1 MDINN
6 DELIKLLRT
15 LQKFEVKY
23 ILVDDFATTLHG
35 VTRISA
41 EIDIWIKDDLHNR
54 KNLRKAISELG
65 LGDFE
70 ELETTDLIPGWT
82 SIYLDSGFEL
92 DIMTYIAGFD
102 KNSFDTCFQMAVEA
116 IIAEISV
123 KFLHINHLLDS
134 KRLTNRVKDV
144 LDINE
149 LEKINK
155 LQLGD

>member
-6 DELIKLLRT
+6 DELINLLKA

-41 EIDIWIKDDLHNR
+41 DIDIWIKDDSHNR
-54 KNLRKAISELG
+54 KNLRKAIKGLG

-102 KNSFDTCFQMAVEA
+102 KNSFDTCYQMAVEA

-149 LEKINK
+149 LEKIKK
-155 LQLGD
+155 LQQ

>member
-1 MDINN
+1 MDVNN
-6 DELIKLLRT
+6 DELISLLRA

-23 ILVDDFATTLHG
+23 ILVGGFATNLHG
-35 VTRISA
+35 FIRTTA
-41 EIDIWIKDDLHNR
+41 DIDIWIKDDSHNR
-54 KNLRKAISELG
+54 KNLRKAINELG

-102 KNSFDTCFQMAVEA
+102 KNSFDTCYQMAVEA

-134 KRLTNRVKDV
+134 KKLTNRQKDIIDV
-144 LDINE
+144 DE
-149 LEKINK
+149 LEKIKQSK
-155 LQLGD
+155 LNN

>member
-6 DELIKLLRT
+6 DELINLLKA

-41 EIDIWIKDDLHNR
+41 DIDIWIKDDSFNR
-54 KNLRKAISELG
+54 KNLRKAIKELG

-102 KNSFDTCFQMAVEA
+102 KNSFDTCYQMAVEA

-149 LEKINK
+149 LEKIKK
-155 LQLGD
+155 LQQGD

>member
-1 MDINN
+1 M
-6 DELIKLLRT
+6 
-15 LQKFEVKY
+15 
-23 ILVDDFATTLHG
+23 
-35 VTRISA
+35 
-41 EIDIWIKDDLHNR
+41 
-54 KNLRKAISELG
+54 
-65 LGDFE
+65 GDFE

-102 KNSFDTCFQMAVEA
+102 KNSFDTCYQMAVEA

-123 KFLHINHLLDS
+123 QFLHINHLLDS

-149 LEKINK
+149 LEKIKK
-155 LQLGD
+155 LQQ

>member
-6 DELIKLLRT
+6 DELINLLKA

-41 EIDIWIKDDLHNR
+41 DIDIWIKDDSHNR
-54 KNLRKAISELG
+54 KNLRKAIKELG

-102 KNSFDTCFQMAVEA
+102 KNSFDTCYQMAVEA

-149 LEKINK
+149 LEKIRQIQK
-155 LQLGD
+155 EV

>member
-6 DELIKLLRT
+6 DELINLLKA

-41 EIDIWIKDDLHNR
+41 DIDIWIKDDSHNR
-54 KNLRKAISELG
+54 KNLRKVIKGLG

-92 DIMTYIAGFD
+92 DIMTYIAGYD
-102 KNSFDTCFQMAVEA
+102 KNSFDTCYQMAVEA

-149 LEKINK
+149 LEKIKK
-155 LQLGD
+155 LQQ

>member
-6 DELIKLLRT
+6 DELINLLKA

-41 EIDIWIKDDLHNR
+41 DIDIWIKDDSLNR
-54 KNLRKAISELG
+54 KNLRKAIKELG

-102 KNSFDTCFQMAVEA
+102 KNSFDTCYQMAVEA

-149 LEKINK
+149 LEKIKK
-155 LQLGD
+155 LQQGD

>member
-6 DELIKLLRT
+6 DELINLLKA

-41 EIDIWIKDDLHNR
+41 DIDIWIKDDSHNR
-54 KNLRKAISELG
+54 KNLRKAINELG

-70 ELETTDLIPGWT
+70 QLETTDLIPGWT

-102 KNSFDTCFQMAVEA
+102 KNSFDTCYQMAVEA

-123 KFLHINHLLDS
+123 KFLHINHL
-134 KRLTNRVKDV
+134 
-144 LDINE
+144 
-149 LEKINK
+149 
-155 LQLGD
+155 

>member
-1 MDINN
+1 MF
-6 DELIKLLRT
+6 RA
-15 LQKFEVKY
+15 LQKFDVKY

-35 VTRISA
+35 VTRTST

-54 KNLRKAISELG
+54 KNLRKAINELG

-102 KNSFDTCFQMAVEA
+102 KNSFDTCYQMAVEA
-116 IIAEISV
+116 IIAEIAV

-149 LEKINK
+149 LEKIK
-155 LQLGD
+155 KIQQGD

>member
-1 MDINN
+1 MDVNN
-6 DELIKLLRT
+6 DELISLLRA

-23 ILVDDFATTLHG
+23 ILVGGFATNLHG
-35 VTRISA
+35 FIRTTA
-41 EIDIWIKDDLHNR
+41 DIDIWIKDDSHNR
-54 KNLRKAISELG
+54 KNLRKAINELG

-102 KNSFDTCFQMAVEA
+102 KNSFDTCYQMAVEA

-134 KRLTNRVKDV
+134 KKLTNRAKDIIDV
-144 LDINE
+144 NE
-149 LEKINK
+149 LEKIRQIQK
-155 LQLGD
+155 EV

>member
-1 MDINN
+1 MDVNN
-6 DELIKLLRT
+6 DELINLLRA

-23 ILVDDFATTLHG
+23 ILVGGFATNLHG
-35 VTRISA
+35 FIRTTA
-41 EIDIWIKDDLHNR
+41 DIDIWIKDDSHNR
-54 KNLRKAISELG
+54 KNLRKAINELG

-70 ELETTDLIPGWT
+70 AFETTELIPGWT

-102 KNSFDTCFQMAVEA
+102 KNSFDTCYQMAVEA

-149 LEKINK
+149 LEKIKK
-155 LQLGD
+155 LQQGD